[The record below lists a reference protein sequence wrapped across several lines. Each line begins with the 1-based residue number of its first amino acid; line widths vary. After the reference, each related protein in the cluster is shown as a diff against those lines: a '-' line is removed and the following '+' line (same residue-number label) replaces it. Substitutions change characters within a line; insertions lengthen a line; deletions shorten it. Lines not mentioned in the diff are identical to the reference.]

1 MEMPL
6 VVGVKRTVFD
16 SVIEIWKPNWQN
28 SIRNDAWTF
37 KLTISFLLQN
47 ARNQKNAPPP
57 NTTTMCAPSA
67 SLARLRAM
75 ARQRRTV
82 WKNVR

>member
-6 VVGVKRTVFD
+6 AVGVKRTVFD
-16 SVIEIWKPNWQN
+16 VMEIWKPNWQN
-28 SIRNDAWTF
+28 SVRNDVWAF
-37 KLTISFLLQN
+37 KLTIAFLLQN
-47 ARNQKNAPPP
+47 ALHQKNAPLPS
-57 NTTTMCAPSA
+57 TTTMCVPSA

-75 ARQRRTV
+75 ARQRRIV